1 MTDAELRTAF
11 ESCTLP
17 RALWNHRAH
26 VRMGYLYAAQHPF
39 DVALGRMRQ
48 SIQKYNRSQQVPDA
62 PGRGYHETITVA
74 FMRLVCD
81 KLTRSGPFPSSDA
94 FCDSHPEFL
103 DKSLLL
109 RFYSKDRI
117 ETEEARRTFVE
128 PDLAELVL
136 ER

>member
-26 VRMGYLYAAQHPF
+26 VRMAYLYVAQHPF
-39 DVALGRMRQ
+39 DVALGHMRQ
-48 SIQKYNRSQQVPDA
+48 SIQEYNRPQQIPAA

-74 FMRLVCD
+74 FMRLVYAQ
-81 KLTRSGPFPSSDA
+81 LMRSGPFPSSDA
-94 FCDSHPEFL
+94 FCDCHPEFL

-109 RFYSKDRI
+109 RFYSKNRI
-117 ETEEARRTFVE
+117 LSEEARRTFVE

-136 ER
+136 QR